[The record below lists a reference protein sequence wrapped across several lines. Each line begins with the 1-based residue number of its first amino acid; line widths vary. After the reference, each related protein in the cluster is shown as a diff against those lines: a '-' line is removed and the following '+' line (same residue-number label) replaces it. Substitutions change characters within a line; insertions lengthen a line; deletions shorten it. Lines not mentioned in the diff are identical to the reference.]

1 MKVFQLSTATE
12 WQPKVAHGETVGFIV
27 KTSHAPERGEK
38 NACRSVFCRPVRGLN
53 IFSAI
58 QPTVSPW
65 AAFGR
70 ASGALAAMILF
81 FAAGAMAQATN
92 GLSDAEIQGRQ
103 LAQQLLEQGPV
114 TNFVQTGVLNIHADK
129 GKRSEIP
136 LRIQTLVNGTGWQAV
151 YETTSPSNRVRLIVL
166 HETGQPNGYYLWESL
181 EGLDAET
188 DRKATA
194 LGGSK
199 IMTPFA
205 GSDFWVA
212 DLGQDFFHWPQQKLL
227 KKVVRS
233 SRGCSVL
240 ESVNPDPATNGYSRV
255 MSWIDSESL
264 GPLHAEAY
272 DVKGKLLKEYDAKKV
287 KKVNGQWQVEE
298 IEICNDQTGSRTR
311 LEFDLKKQ

>member
-1 MKVFQLSTATE
+1 M
-12 WQPKVAHGETVGFIV
+12 IV
-27 KTSHAPERGEK
+27 RNKFPIGRA
-38 NACRSVFCRPVRGLN
+38 ALLRGLD
-53 IFSAI
+53 
-58 QPTVSPW
+58 
-65 AAFGR
+65 FGR
-70 ASGALAAMILF
+70 RGSAALPMVGVILF
-81 FAAGAMAQATN
+81 FALGATAETTN
-92 GLSDAEIQGRQ
+92 TLSAAEIQGRQ
-103 LAQQLLEQGPV
+103 FAQQLLEQGPV
-114 TNFVQTGVLNIHADK
+114 TNFVQTGVLNIRADM

-151 YETTSPSNRVRLIVL
+151 YETTSPSKRVRLIVL
-166 HETGQPNGYYLWESL
+166 HETGQPNGYYLWEGL

-188 DRKATA
+188 DRKANT
-194 LGGSK
+194 LVGSK

-255 MSWIDSESL
+255 VSWIDSESL
-264 GPLHAEAY
+264 GPLHVEAY
-272 DVKGKLLKEYDAKKV
+272 DAKGRLLKEYDAKKL